1 MDCLEEEWKIHKI
14 MYREGMYVASR
25 VAVLGS
31 QFRSTSATSILVMDR
46 TFAVDGPAIYL

>member
-1 MDCLEEEWKIHKI
+1 
-14 MYREGMYVASR
+14 MYRAGTYVHTYSH

-31 QFRSTSATSILVMDR
+31 QFSSISATSILVMDR